1 MKAMML
7 YYPGLIEDIQLKCET
22 LDIQE
27 PKELEIL
34 IRVKFCAVCRT
45 DSHLIEGDLPVPE
58 LPIIPGHQEFGILE
72 ETGENIYDL
81 KIVTV
86 RGYHRSVQQ
95 SGV

>member
-1 MKAMML
+1 M
-7 YYPGLIEDIQLKCET
+7 GL
-22 LDIQE
+22 
-27 PKELEIL
+27 L
-34 IRVKFCAVCRT
+34 IRGIFGTAYRT
-45 DSHLIEGDLPVPE
+45 GLNLVEVE
-58 LPIIPGHQEFGILE
+58 LAEQNLSVILGHQEFGILE